1 MAVSVKADCEYRGVN
16 YLSDRVVD
24 IHGRH
29 GQFAG
34 LGELVQTMD
43 PGHAFLNDPLD
54 HVKHGGVALQHQ
66 VSGITTVI
74 QNLKITTKPKDYQ
87 KL

>member
-1 MAVSVKADCEYRGVN
+1 MKLIVSRGGVI

-24 IHGRH
+24 IHGWH

-34 LGELVQTMD
+34 LGELVETMD

-66 VSGITTVI
+66 VSGITAVI
-74 QNLKITTKPKDYQ
+74 QNLKITKKP
-87 KL
+87 